1 MQKNYFTLT
10 INMIYYGRSNYA
22 TIYSTWNFLNNCVKD
37 RKKSSLI
44 FSNLP
49 MIRCT
54 ANMSLSA
61 SKRHARIELH
71 WWKHLC
77 FSVSMFCHRIIH
89 WWLHSTNI
97 PISYSWS
104 TLSIVMNNFFY
115 HQMNYYVRS
124 HKTPITLLFVFFS
137 SFSSSLFILAMN
149 NNACRWLRLTFFLI
163 LMYIIASSR
172 VCLCVVIF
180 SFNTYYNLRAHFQI
194 SIKLCLL
201 FFQLNFNMSAHRQ
214 SQTYLFI
221 FILSYFLWWSV
232 SLRWV

>member
-10 INMIYYGRSNYA
+10 INMIYSGRSNYA

-54 ANMSLSA
+54 VNMSLSA

-77 FSVSMFCHRIIH
+77 FSVSIFCHRIIH

-104 TLSIVMNNFFY
+104 TLSTVMNNFFY

-137 SFSSSLFILAMN
+137 SFSSSPLYLSDEQQ
-149 NNACRWLRLTFFLI
+149 RLSLTAPYFFLI

-180 SFNTYYNLRAHFQI
+180 SFFLFQY
-194 SIKLCLL
+194 LL
-201 FFQLNFNMSAHRQ
+201 
-214 SQTYLFI
+214 
-221 FILSYFLWWSV
+221 
-232 SLRWV
+232 